1 MLSNAAP
8 PTGLRW
14 FQGKKHMSY
23 IRGGDYTHPGEEQAI
38 LETLSPFPKD
48 KNRLILDVAC
58 GLGGTANFI
67 QKNGWGK
74 VVGFDIE
81 PASIEYAK
89 QAYPDVEFHI
99 SDVADVSKTFSDR
112 KFDMICIFSSF
123 LVFNDQKTA
132 LENLRSIA
140 KEDAQLVIFEYI
152 DLMPVNQ
159 NFLVRKEPKNAAFL
173 PLRLENLNEML
184 RETGWQNS
192 QLTRMDNKF
201 KQWYADLLAR
211 IQQVK
216 DEFIKMH
223 GEPEYKKI
231 LGRYKSFYDAFA
243 AESLGGCVLYAQ
255 SMPALEHQHTTH
267 IRCRL

>member
-1 MLSNAAP
+1 MSGIVQGLIPFKVINQTILGEVMMLSSSAA

-14 FQGKKHMSY
+14 FQGKKYMSY

-89 QAYPDVEFHI
+89 QAYPGVEFHV
-99 SDVADVSKTFSDR
+99 SDVIDVSKTLSDK

-123 LVFNDQKTA
+123 LVFNYQKTA
-132 LENLRSIA
+132 LKTLHSIA
-140 KEDAQLVIFEYI
+140 KEDAQLVIFEYV
-152 DLMPVNQ
+152 DLMPVNK
-159 NFLVRKEPKNAAFL
+159 NSLIKTEPKNAAFL
-173 PLRLENLNEML
+173 PLRL
-184 RETGWQNS
+184 
-192 QLTRMDNKF
+192 
-201 KQWYADLLAR
+201 
-211 IQQVK
+211 
-216 DEFIKMH
+216 
-223 GEPEYKKI
+223 
-231 LGRYKSFYDAFA
+231 
-243 AESLGGCVLYAQ
+243 
-255 SMPALEHQHTTH
+255 
-267 IRCRL
+267 